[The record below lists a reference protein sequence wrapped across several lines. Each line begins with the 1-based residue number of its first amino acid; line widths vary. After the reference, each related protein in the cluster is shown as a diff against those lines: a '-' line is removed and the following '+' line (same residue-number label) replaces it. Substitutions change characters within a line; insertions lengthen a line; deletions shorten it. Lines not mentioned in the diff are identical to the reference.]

1 MKKTKKGI
9 TLIALVITIIILI
22 ILAAIAIS
30 LVSGENGLFGKAKTT
45 NYNNALSE
53 LYDRSYT
60 EISYLIIPDRV
71 NKRNDF
77 KFEDLY
83 KSKGFTTYYEIRD
96 GYIWD
101 KNRNIELIKKEEFEN
116 KIRER
121 VKEKKIEDKVIFLGQ
136 RNDVNKLY
144 QAMDVFVLPSLY
156 EGLPLVGVEAQIAG
170 CRCILSDSI
179 TKEVQIRD
187 DVKFISL
194 KNIDLWEKEILNITN
209 DISERKMKDKNK
221 YDIKLNAEELLN
233 IYRIQLTK
241 EK

>member
-30 LVSGENGLFGKAKTT
+30 LVSGENGLFDKAKTT

-77 KFEDLY
+77 KIEDLY
-83 KSKGFTTYYEIRD
+83 ESKGFTTYYEIRD

-121 VKEKKIEDKVIFLGQ
+121 FKQEGKESAK
-136 RNDVNKLY
+136 
-144 QAMDVFVLPSLY
+144 
-156 EGLPLVGVEAQIAG
+156 PLVN
-170 CRCILSDSI
+170 SI
-179 TKEVQIRD
+179 TNEDTKISGSRRNRCRNICKYTEVH
-187 DVKFISL
+187 S
-194 KNIDLWEKEILNITN
+194 
-209 DISERKMKDKNK
+209 
-221 YDIKLNAEELLN
+221 IKLL
-233 IYRIQLTK
+233 
-241 EK
+241 